1 MVSIVIVALS
11 LTINKKLKM
20 ARRKKETPLNALLD
34 LAANISWKI
43 SIPIAI
49 ISYIGFHYVAN
60 IPLSPLKDIHSFS
73 SSIGKTLLISF
84 SNALQYIIP
93 IVFIIGALVS
103 VFKGKG
109 RRKLLDEQASLESI
123 RAMSWQE
130 FELLVGE
137 AFRRKGYEVK
147 ENGGGGADGGIDL
160 VLNKNG
166 KKSIVQCKRWKTFS
180 IGVPLIRE
188 LYGVMAAERANDC
201 IFVSS
206 GNYTAEARLFA
217 EDKPIWLIDGPELL
231 DLVSSVQVQ
240 SRISKSST
248 FNESQSTS
256 PKCPLCGAG
265 MIKRTARKG
274 ANAGNEFWGCSNYP
288 KCRGTF

>member
-1 MVSIVIVALS
+1 
-11 LTINKKLKM
+11 M
-20 ARRKKETPLNALLD
+20 ARRKKETPLNVLLD
-34 LAANISWKI
+34 FAANISWKI
-43 SIPIAI
+43 SVPIAI
-49 ISYIGFHYVAN
+49 ISYIGFHYVASM
-60 IPLSPLKDIHSFS
+60 PLSPPKDIHSFS
-73 SSIGKTLLISF
+73 NSIYQTLLISF
-84 SNALQYIIP
+84 STALQYIIP
-93 IVFIIGALVS
+93 LVFIIGALVS
-103 VFKGKG
+103 VFKSKG
-109 RRKLLDEQASLESI
+109 RRKLLDEQSSLESV

-188 LYGVMAAERANDC
+188 LYGVMTAERANDC

-217 EDKPIWLIDGPELL
+217 EDKPIWLIDGSELI

-240 SRISKSST
+240 PRISKSST
-248 FNESQSTS
+248 FNQSQSIS
-256 PKCPLCGAG
+256 PKCPLCGSG
-265 MIKRTARKG
+265 MVKRTARKG
-274 ANAGNEFWGCSNYP
+274 TNVGNEFWRCTNFP
-288 KCRGTF
+288 KCRGVC